1 MYNIT
6 EYSKNQAKKLGIKIK
21 PSQKK
26 FKKIDVYDKND
37 KFITSIGDSRYSDY
51 ATSGDKEQRR
61 RFKLRFDKSRK
72 VVGSNAWFSDRLL
85 W

>member
-21 PSQKK
+21 PSLKK